1 MFVLLDDRRE
11 RCHRVPDS
19 RTTRARRAAFRG
31 PRDSAAAA
39 AAAATGRGPSPA
51 ANRKGRSEGRTEVEE
66 KGNYFIRKTM
76 SDILIS

>member
-31 PRDSAAAA
+31 HRDSAA

-66 KGNYFIRKTM
+66 KGNYYYIRKTM

>member
-1 MFVLLDDRRE
+1 MFALSDDRRE

-31 PRDSAAAA
+31 PRDSP
-39 AAAATGRGPSPA
+39 AAAATERGPSPA

-66 KGNYFIRKTM
+66 RGNYIRKTM
-76 SDILIS
+76 SDF